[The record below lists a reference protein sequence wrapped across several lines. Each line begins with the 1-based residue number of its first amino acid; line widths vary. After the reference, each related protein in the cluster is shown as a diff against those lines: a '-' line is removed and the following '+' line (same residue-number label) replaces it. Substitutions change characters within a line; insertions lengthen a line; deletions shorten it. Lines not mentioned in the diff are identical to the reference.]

1 MLKIDLLNTHHG
13 PEIKTQNVIKN
24 ILDVFNNIN
33 DSYSEKKYLI
43 FNILDVFNNINDSYS
58 LMIVMKMIIQ
68 KQSV

>member
-33 DSYSEKKYLI
+33 DSYS
-43 FNILDVFNNINDSYS
+43 